1 MNKWKRKED
10 KLSQTFFVRNL
21 STPMELRTSWLSPS
35 TQRCFKQL
43 LRTGEKNGQQLNGTP
58 PVIIP
63 ETIAGRISA
72 PFPFSFLKWQPFFIH
87 GSICKATHYSPS
99 RKAASEFSID
109 ESCSKSC
116 LPRHKEHQ
124 WTNISIYIIICWLSI
139 NDKVWKPVPKMTMK
153 TTLTKHSHQRKQ
165 YVYLRYIVFYS
176 CY

>member
-87 GSICKATHYSPS
+87 GSICQATTTHLQGKLHPS
-99 RKAASEFSID
+99 FPLMNLVQKVVYLD
-109 ESCSKSC
+109 TK
-116 LPRHKEHQ
+116 
-124 WTNISIYIIICWLSI
+124 NISEQIFQFPL
-139 NDKVWKPVPKMTMK
+139 
-153 TTLTKHSHQRKQ
+153 L
-165 YVYLRYIVFYS
+165 YVG
-176 CY
+176 

>member
-87 GSICKATHYSPS
+87 GSICQATHYSPS

-124 WTNISIYIIICWLSI
+124 WTTISISIIICWLSI

-153 TTLTKHSHQRKQ
+153 RTLTKHSHQRKQ

>member
-1 MNKWKRKED
+1 MTVSQHADVLQTITKDRRKKWPTAERHTP
-10 KLSQTFFVRNL
+10 SNYPRN
-21 STPMELRTSWLSPS
+21 
-35 TQRCFKQL
+35 
-43 LRTGEKNGQQLNGTP
+43 NN
-58 PVIIP
+58 
-63 ETIAGRISA
+63 IAGRISA

-87 GSICKATHYSPS
+87 GSICQATHYSPS

-124 WTNISIYIIICWLSI
+124 WTNISISIIICWLSI

-153 TTLTKHSHQRKQ
+153 TTLTKHSHQRKK